1 MDSRTEAEF
10 TEFMH
15 ARWPRL
21 VRLGYGL
28 TGDLGLAEDLAQTAL
43 AKAFASWQRVRRA
56 GDPDAYVRRIMVNAN
71 NSRFRKRRV
80 RERLM
85 DAPSDALPQP
95 GTEDATCQHDDRSA
109 LIAAL
114 MNLPQGQR
122 AVVVLRYWMDMT
134 ETEVA
139 ATLGCSAGNV
149 KSQASRAL
157 AKLRLSSDLAEG
169 KLP

>member
-1 MDSRTEAEF
+1 MDSRAEAEF

-15 ARWPRL
+15 GRWSRL

-28 TGDLGLAEDLAQTAL
+28 TGDQGLAEDLAQTAL
-43 AKAFASWQRVRRA
+43 AKAFASWPRVRRA
-56 GDPDAYVRRIMVNAN
+56 GDPDAYVRRIMINAN
-71 NSRFRKRRV
+71 SSRFRKRRV

-85 DAPSDALPQP
+85 DTPPDAVPHR
-95 GTEDATCQHDDRSA
+95 EDMTRQHDDRSA
-109 LIAAL
+109 LMTAL
-114 MNLPQGQR
+114 MDLPQGQR

-139 ATLGCSAGNV
+139 ATLGCSVGNV

-157 AKLRLSSDLAEG
+157 AKLRLSSDLAER

>member
-1 MDSRTEAEF
+1 MDSRAEAEF

-15 ARWPRL
+15 GRWSRL

-43 AKAFASWQRVRRA
+43 AKTFASWPRVRRA

-71 NSRFRKRRV
+71 SSRFRRRRV
-80 RERLM
+80 REYLM
-85 DAPSDALPQP
+85 DTPPDIVPHPGAADAAR
-95 GTEDATCQHDDRSA
+95 EHDDRSV
-109 LIAAL
+109 LMAAL
-114 MNLPQGQR
+114 MDLPQGQR
-122 AVVVLRYWMDMT
+122 AVVVLRYLMDMT

-139 ATLGCSAGNV
+139 ATLGCSVGNV